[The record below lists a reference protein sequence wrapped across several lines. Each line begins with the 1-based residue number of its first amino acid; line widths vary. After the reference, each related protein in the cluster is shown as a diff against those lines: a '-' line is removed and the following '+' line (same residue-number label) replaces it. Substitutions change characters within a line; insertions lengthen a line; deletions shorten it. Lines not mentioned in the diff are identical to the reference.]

1 MPLSSP
7 QRKVLEYLCI
17 GGWCS
22 GDEVVE
28 WTGMSGRT
36 TRHSLM
42 ALLRKG
48 LVVHSDHTSDT
59 WRSTP
64 RAWKVLM
71 GSDGRMAR

>member
-1 MPLSSP
+1 MPLSRP
-7 QRKVLEYLCI
+7 QHQVLSYLSI

-22 GDEVVE
+22 GAEVVE

-36 TRHSLM
+36 ARHSLM

-48 LVVHSDHTSDT
+48 LVVHSDHLSDT

-71 GSDGRMAR
+71 GRDGRMG